1 MPAMRDLIPTPLPL
15 LLLILMLA
23 GGCASL
29 RPVDQIRESGDVH
42 FDRGEY
48 ARAAAEYREIVERYP
63 GDWEAQYRYG
73 LCQLELGNA
82 ERARTSI
89 KVAHDRRPDDR
100 DIADALAE
108 AIFRTGDAPQL
119 YAFLRSRVDS
129 EGTAHAWLM
138 LGRYSMELNDPDSA
152 RVAID
157 TAIALDP
164 ESSVE
169 PYLAAADLAERLGD
183 IPLAVRRLR
192 QAYGLDPRNETIRRR
207 LRGHGEIPGPTIA
220 LPPGR

>member
-1 MPAMRDLIPTPLPL
+1 MPAMRDRISTPLSFLML
-15 LLLILMLA
+15 LLAFA
-23 GGCASL
+23 GGCASI
-29 RPVDQIRESGDVH
+29 RPVDRIREDGDRL

-48 ARAAAEYREIVERYP
+48 AQASSEYREIVDRYP

-73 LCQLELGNA
+73 LCQLELGFP
-82 ERARTSI
+82 ERARTAI
-89 KVAHDRRPDDR
+89 KVAHDRRPDDLE
-100 DIADALAE
+100 IADALAE
-108 AIFRTGDAPQL
+108 AIFQTGDAPQL
-119 YAFLRSRVDS
+119 YAFLRSRVDA

-192 QAYGLDPRNETIRRR
+192 QAYGIEPRNAEVARR